1 MTLTIFTV
9 GHSNRSFEELIRIL
23 KKYNIETIVDVRSFP
38 TSKKYPWFNRESLE
52 IELPKFKIKYIW
64 LKDLGGYRRG
74 GYEKYQES
82 EQYKI
87 ALDDL
92 ISLAK
97 ESRVAIMCAEKLW
110 FKCHRRFISN
120 DLVRR
125 GIEVIH
131 IIDLKRTQKHKL
143 KEQV

>member
-38 TSKKYPWFNRESLE
+38 TSKKYPWFNREALE

-64 LKDLGGYRRG
+64 LKDLGGYRKG

-87 ALDDL
+87 ALDEL

-110 FKCHRRFISN
+110 FKCHRRFIS
-120 DLVRR
+120 DKLVEEGYR
-125 GIEVIH
+125 VIH
-131 IIDLKRTQKHKL
+131 IIDRRRAYERRLKG
-143 KEQV
+143 